1 MWSEEVEEVR
11 SLVERDLRRL
21 SPSCT
26 CTWEGWG
33 EERGV
38 GGGEGRGVGG
48 GERGGEIGGRG
59 EERREAKHRSLRV
72 YYM

>member
-38 GGGEGRGVGG
+38 GEEGK
-48 GERGGEIGGRG
+48 GREEKG
-59 EERREAKHRSLRV
+59 EER
-72 YYM
+72 

>member
-38 GGGEGRGVGG
+38 GGERREEWGE
-48 GERGGEIGGRG
+48 ERG
-59 EERREAKHRSLRV
+59 EER
-72 YYM
+72 